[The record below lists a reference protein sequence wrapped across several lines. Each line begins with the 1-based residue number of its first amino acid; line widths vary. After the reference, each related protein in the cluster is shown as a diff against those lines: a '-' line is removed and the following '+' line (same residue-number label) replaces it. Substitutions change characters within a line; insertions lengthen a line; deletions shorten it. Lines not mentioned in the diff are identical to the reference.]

1 MKKIIITAANSFIG
15 YRLCHKMVENGWY
28 VYAVVRNE
36 NSDLKGIESLENLT
50 IIYETMQNY
59 SYLSMQIQEK
69 CDVGVLLA
77 WDGTRGKDRDNV
89 QKQKDNY
96 VYSMEGV
103 DSFIKLGC
111 KTIVTA
117 GSQAEYG
124 PWIKKKKVKET
135 DCCNPNTEYGKY
147 KLKLY
152 QDALKIC
159 EEKGVRLIEPRFFSL
174 YGPDDFA
181 GTMIVSMLRNMLKDH
196 VCELTQCIQMW
207 DFLYIDDAIGA
218 LYKLICSESAR
229 GVYNF
234 GSGVSREL
242 KEYVILMRRLTESK
256 SRLLFGKVPY
266 PATGMVNTNP
276 SVEKLEAEVDWRP
289 EVTFEDGIKMVIE
302 AQKCVEK

>member
-103 DSFIKLGC
+103 DSFIK
-111 KTIVTA
+111 
-117 GSQAEYG
+117 
-124 PWIKKKKVKET
+124 P
-135 DCCNPNTEYGKY
+135 
-147 KLKLY
+147 
-152 QDALKIC
+152 
-159 EEKGVRLIEPRFFSL
+159 
-174 YGPDDFA
+174 
-181 GTMIVSMLRNMLKDH
+181 VSYTH
-196 VCELTQCIQMW
+196 LT
-207 DFLYIDDAIGA
+207 LPTKA
-218 LYKLICSESAR
+218 
-229 GVYNF
+229 
-234 GSGVSREL
+234 
-242 KEYVILMRRLTESK
+242 
-256 SRLLFGKVPY
+256 
-266 PATGMVNTNP
+266 
-276 SVEKLEAEVDWRP
+276 
-289 EVTFEDGIKMVIE
+289 
-302 AQKCVEK
+302 

>member
-111 KTIVTA
+111 KL
-117 GSQAEYG
+117 S
-124 PWIKKKKVKET
+124 
-135 DCCNPNTEYGKY
+135 
-147 KLKLY
+147 
-152 QDALKIC
+152 
-159 EEKGVRLIEPRFFSL
+159 LIHISEPTR
-174 YGPDDFA
+174 
-181 GTMIVSMLRNMLKDH
+181 
-196 VCELTQCIQMW
+196 
-207 DFLYIDDAIGA
+207 
-218 LYKLICSESAR
+218 
-229 GVYNF
+229 
-234 GSGVSREL
+234 
-242 KEYVILMRRLTESK
+242 
-256 SRLLFGKVPY
+256 PY
-266 PATGMVNTNP
+266 
-276 SVEKLEAEVDWRP
+276 
-289 EVTFEDGIKMVIE
+289 
-302 AQKCVEK
+302 